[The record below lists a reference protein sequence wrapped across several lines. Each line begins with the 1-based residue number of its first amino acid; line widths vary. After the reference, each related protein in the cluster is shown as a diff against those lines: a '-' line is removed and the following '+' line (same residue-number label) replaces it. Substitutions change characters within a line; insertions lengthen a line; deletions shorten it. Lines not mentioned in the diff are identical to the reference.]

1 MTTTPPRLTP
11 EVAQAAQLEE
21 EYGHYSMR
29 FEWDPEDRI
38 YVVSVPELPGCRTHG
53 ATYEEAATKGRDAIA
68 SWVAAARHWGT
79 PIPPPRRWA
88 PQRRQRADR
97 QGINGLASGVKARSP
112 RQPLHHELLG
122 ARRVDRERAQAP

>member
-11 EVAQAAQLEE
+11 EVARAAQREE

-53 ATYEEAATKGRDAIA
+53 ATYEEAATKGRDAVA
-68 SWVAAARHWGT
+68 SWVDAARHWGT
-79 PIPPPRRWA
+79 PIPPPRHWA
-88 PQRRQRADR
+88 P
-97 QGINGLASGVKARSP
+97 
-112 RQPLHHELLG
+112 
-122 ARRVDRERAQAP
+122 